1 MKQLI
6 KVLFSVIT
14 IILLTSNC
22 ARKGR
27 PSGGLKD
34 SIAPLMV
41 TAKPPYKQLNF
52 SSKKIE
58 LSFDEYVT
66 LKNINQQLVISPPL
80 KYLPIIT
87 PQTAASKKITIKLT
101 DTLQPNTT
109 YTFNFGNSIQDNNEG
124 NQLESFK
131 YVFSTGNFI
140 DSLKVS
146 GRVTDAFNQKFDK
159 NIKVLLYK
167 VDTTFNDSIIF
178 RQKPNY
184 VTSTLDSTL
193 FNITNV
199 AKGKYVLIALK
210 DYSNNYLFNPREDKI
225 AFLKEPIELPRDSI
239 IKERF
244 SLFKET
250 KKFKYY
256 LPKQVSKGKIQ
267 FGFDGKKENVSIE
280 LLSIVSEGF
289 NSIIRFERDKDTLNY
304 WHNTIDNDSLV
315 FKLTNGADIDTA
327 TVFLRKKVIDS
338 LKINSSVSRTL
349 DLKDTLIFTSNNP
362 ITKIDPSKVLFIDKD
377 SVQVPFQ
384 LVPEENTN
392 RVKLLF
398 DKKIN
403 NNYRLTL
410 LPSTFIDIFNTK
422 NDSLRYIFNTKEP
435 EDYGSIILTISNENS
450 SPVIIELLSESNK
463 TIIRRKVVSKSSS
476 VEFDLLPAGRY
487 LIRSIVDT
495 NENSMWDTGNYL
507 NKIQPEK
514 VIYYP
519 KVFNIRA
526 NWHIDSEI
534 FTIN

>member
-1 MKQLI
+1 MKQFV

-58 LSFDEYVT
+58 LSFDEYIT

-124 NQLESFK
+124 NKLESFK
-131 YVFSTGNFI
+131 YIFSTGEYI
-140 DSLKVS
+140 DSLKVR
-146 GRVTDAFNQKFDK
+146 GKVTDAFNQKFDK

-210 DYSNNYLFNPREDKI
+210 DNSNNYLFNPREDKI
-225 AFLKEPIELPRDSI
+225 AFLNEPIELPKDSI
-239 IKERF
+239 INETF

-267 FGFDGKKENVSIE
+267 FGFDGKKENVNIE
-280 LLSIVSEGF
+280 LLSNISEGF
-289 NSIIRFERDKDTLNY
+289 NSIIRFEKEKDTLNY
-304 WHNTIDNDSLV
+304 WYSAIENDSLV

-338 LKINSSVSRTL
+338 LKINSNVSRTL

-362 ITKIDPSKVLFIDKD
+362 ITKIDSTKVNFIDKD
-377 SVQVPFQ
+377 SVKVPFE
-384 LVPEENTN
+384 LAPEKNTN

-403 NNYRLTL
+403 NSYRLTL
-410 LPSTFIDIFNTK
+410 LPNVFTDIFNTK
-422 NDSLRYIFNTKEP
+422 NDSLLYTFNTKEA
-435 EDYGSIILTISNENS
+435 EDYGSIILNVNKKTS
-450 SPVIIELLSESNK
+450 SPIIIELLSESNK
-463 TIIRRKVVSKSSS
+463 TVIRRKILTQGTSL
-476 VEFDLLPAGRY
+476 EFDLLPSGRY
-487 LIRSIVDT
+487 LIRSIIDS
-495 NENSMWDTGNYL
+495 NKNGSWDTGNYL

-514 VIYYP
+514 VIYYSE
-519 KVFNIRA
+519 VFNIRA
-526 NWHIDSEI
+526 NWHINSEV